1 MNQKILAIFRL
12 VIILILKNLVIW
24 QKNLFETK
32 DKKKNNDF
40 VEEIKNRWS
49 KLKDEMEKLSD
60 DDEKKNRGLRILE
73 ILKKVL
79 KFNEQK
85 KQ

>member
-1 MNQKILAIFRL
+1 MAKKLLEI
-12 VIILILKNLVIW
+12 
-24 QKNLFETK
+24 K
-32 DKKKNNDF
+32 DKQKNNDF
-40 VEEIKNRWS
+40 VEEIKNKWS
-49 KLKDEMEKLSD
+49 KLKDEIEKLSD

-73 ILKKVL
+73 IVKKVL